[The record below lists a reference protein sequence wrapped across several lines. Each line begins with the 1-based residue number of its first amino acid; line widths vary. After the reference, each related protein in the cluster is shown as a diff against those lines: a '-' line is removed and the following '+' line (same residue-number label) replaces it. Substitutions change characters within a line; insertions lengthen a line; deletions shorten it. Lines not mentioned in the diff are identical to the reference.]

1 MIGSKYIFITAVV
14 AAVGVSALSPKSA
27 HAEDDVPGDRSLI
40 EKQGVPSPEAGGSE
54 TEPQRPQTPIR
65 LSTIDYKD
73 NGDGPGKLTLAG
85 IALPGNDLYLFFDD
99 QLFAKV
105 VPDDSG
111 KWSVEGEL
119 ILDEGRHSLRAE
131 QYDPATQM
139 LAGRATIS
147 IGRAAPEQAAPAS
160 KATTP

>member
-1 MIGSKYIFITAVV
+1 MIGSKYIFIMAVV
-14 AAVGVSALSPKSA
+14 VAVGASGLSPKSA
-27 HAEDDVPGDRSLI
+27 QATDDVPGDRSLI
-40 EKQGVPSPEAGGSE
+40 EKQGTPSSGAGGSE
-54 TEPQRPQTPIR
+54 TEPQPPRTPIR

-73 NGDGPGKLTLAG
+73 TGEGSGKLTLAG

-99 QLFAKV
+99 QPFAKV
-105 VPDDSG
+105 VPDDGG
-111 KWSVEGEL
+111 KWSVEGEMK
-119 ILDEGRHSLRAE
+119 LDDGRHSLRAE

-147 IGRAAPEQAAPAS
+147 IGRAAPEQAAPAP